1 MANNLFDKGRE
12 GFLGSASV
20 AAIHWLND
28 TMSFFLLD
36 NTYTAN
42 FTSHGNLND
51 VTAGA
56 RRSGPV
62 TIANKTS
69 TGGAADGDDIRFN
82 SVTGAQVVAI
92 LGYKNTG
99 TESTSTLILWID
111 TATGLPI
118 TPNGGDIIVSWDN
131 GNHKIF
137 RL

>member
-1 MANNLFDKGRE
+1 MANTLFDKGRE
-12 GFLGSASV
+12 AFLGSATISAV
-20 AAIHWLND
+20 HWLND

-36 NTYTAN
+36 NGYTAN

-62 TIANKTS
+62 TIANKVS

-82 SVTGAQVVAI
+82 TVTGAQVVAI

-111 TATGLPI
+111 TATGLAI

-131 GNHKIF
+131 GTHKIF
-137 RL
+137 KL